1 MQVEE
6 FGSLPLM
13 FEGRV
18 KPFDTLARNSLRI
31 LSKKETYV
39 DTSGNRQPAIYWL
52 LDVIA
57 RPEVADKHAVF
68 RIESLEVLDTLG
80 LNRRKGF
87 RYSWEELRAGMVSFQ
102 NQYALAQQQAP
113 DQRTFQQRKILEL
126 GQRIGRYRTLQAS
139 FSPMQFPRMPDAQAV
154 ANNPEQAK
162 KTVATLESLV
172 KQVPATNRML
182 LNRQPPLAAPV
193 GTEDQPWLPFA
204 SAMNTAQM
212 VKYKL
217 KQEPDA
223 KLAALASL
231 FDAYQA
237 DDVDTFNEN
246 VGEYK
251 GLLAS
256 DPPAGYKPR
265 MADFE
270 SYFNYFAPFFSLLPL
285 YGVALLLT
293 VFGWLATAM
302 PRVSALMRSS
312 AFWLVLF
319 AFVVHTLAL
328 AGRVA
333 ISGRPPVT
341 NLYSSAVFIGW
352 GCVLIGLFLEWVF
365 RLGIGNLVSA
375 VTGIGALIV
384 AHSLAGDGDTI
395 RVLQAVLD
403 TQFWLT
409 SHVLTITLGYS
420 ATFLAG
426 LLGIVMVGWYVVG
439 KPVYEK
445 VQRMR
450 APAHGR
456 NVPSDESS
464 TDRLGVEKTLGDM
477 IFGTICFAAFL
488 TFVGTVLGG
497 LWADDSW
504 GRFWGWDPKEN
515 GALIIVLWNTV
526 ILHARGSRLVK
537 DRGLAILAIIGNIV
551 TAWSWFGVNELG
563 VGLHSYGFTEGAA
576 RALLLFWI
584 SQAVIIGIGLLPLM
598 IKWFRSRGSIAAA
611 GA

>member
-1 MQVEE
+1 
-6 FGSLPLM
+6 
-13 FEGRV
+13 
-18 KPFDTLARNSLRI
+18 
-31 LSKKETYV
+31 
-39 DTSGNRQPAIYWL
+39 
-52 LDVIA
+52 
-57 RPEVADKHAVF
+57 
-68 RIESLEVLDTLG
+68 
-80 LNRRKGF
+80 
-87 RYSWEELRAGMVSFQ
+87 
-102 NQYALAQQQAP
+102 
-113 DQRTFQQRKILEL
+113 
-126 GQRIGRYRTLQAS
+126 
-139 FSPMQFPRMPDAQAV
+139 
-154 ANNPEQAK
+154 
-162 KTVATLESLV
+162 
-172 KQVPATNRML
+172 
-182 LNRQPPLAAPV
+182 
-193 GTEDQPWLPFA
+193 
-204 SAMNTAQM
+204 
-212 VKYKL
+212 
-217 KQEPDA
+217 
-223 KLAALASL
+223 
-231 FDAYQA
+231 
-237 DDVDTFNEN
+237 
-246 VGEYK
+246 
-251 GLLAS
+251 
-256 DPPAGYKPR
+256 

-270 SYFNYFAPFFSLLPL
+270 AYFNYFAPFFSLIPL
-285 YGVALLLT
+285 YAVALLLT

-302 PRVSALMRSS
+302 PRVSALLRSS
-312 AFWLVLF
+312 AFWLVVF

-409 SHVLTITLGYS
+409 AHVLTITLGYS

-426 LLGIVMVGWYVVG
+426 LLGVVMVGWFVVG
-439 KPVYEK
+439 RPIFEK

-450 APAHGR
+450 SPAR
-456 NVPSDESS
+456 ERRAADDEPA
-464 TDRLGVEKTLGDM
+464 TADRLGVEKTLGDM

-526 ILHARGSRLVK
+526 ILHARSSRLVK
-537 DRGLAILAIIGNIV
+537 NRGLAILAIMGNIV

-598 IKWFRSRGSIAAA
+598 IKWFRSRGSIGVA
-611 GA
+611 GV